1 MVFIVAE
8 AGVNHNGSVS
18 QAKELIDA
26 AKDCGCDA
34 IKFQAWK
41 AEHLAS
47 NDAQLADYQ
56 KSQVAASSQYEMLSK
71 LSLEKEDHIMLKQY
85 CFDKGIQY
93 LCSPFD
99 IEGIEMLSDFNM
111 SKVKVP
117 SGEITNLPYLRNLSK
132 YKWDIILST
141 GMSDMSEIES
151 AISILN
157 CRDRITLLHCTSEY
171 PAPYN
176 EVNLNCIKTMHN
188 RFQMPIGYSDHTIGI
203 EVAIAAV
210 AIGASIIEKHI
221 TLDTGMNGPDHIAS
235 TEPKM
240 FKRMVESIRNIQLA
254 MGNGIKLSQVS
265 EDKNKI
271 NIRKSIYATTDILEG
286 QLIREKMITCKRP
299 ATGMSP
305 MEWDTIVGSQA
316 KRTYKAGEQI

>member
-1 MVFIVAE
+1 LVFIIAE
-8 AGVNHNGSVS
+8 AGVNHNGSAS
-18 QAKELIDA
+18 QAKELVDA

-41 AEHLAS
+41 AENLAS
-47 NDAQLADYQ
+47 NDAQLTDYQ
-56 KSQVAASSQYEMLSK
+56 KSQVEASDQYEMLSK
-71 LSLEKEDHIMLKQY
+71 LSLERDDHILLKQY
-85 CFDKGIQY
+85 CFDKDIEY

-99 IEGIEMLSDFNM
+99 IDGIEMLSKFKM

-117 SGEITNLPYLRNLSK
+117 SGEITNLPYLRDLAK
-132 YKWDIILST
+132 YKWEIILST

-151 AISILN
+151 AINILN
-157 CRDRITLLHCTSEY
+157 CRDRIALLHCTSEY

-176 EVNLNCIKTMHN
+176 EVNLNCIKTMHD
-188 RFQMPIGYSDHTIGI
+188 RFQMPIGYSDHTTGI

-221 TLDTGMNGPDHIAS
+221 TLDRGMNGPDHIAS
-235 TEPKM
+235 TEPKI
-240 FKRMVESIRNIQLA
+240 FKQMVESIRNIQLA
-254 MGNGIKLSQVS
+254 MGNGIKLSQES

-299 ATGMSP
+299 ATGISP
-305 MEWDTIVGSQA
+305 MDWNTIVGSQA